1 MSRRI
6 DVELTSSR
14 NDGQTWTWRAAGAR
28 QPKGEL
34 DGGLLYP
41 GANVGDVVRAEAD
54 FAIEGITI
62 IAVQPPKGARTEPE
76 RLEIIGPPRRDEPG
90 VTTTLAPRGRRERS
104 DRGDRDRGDRGPRR
118 DRPPRGRDGREG
130 REGRDGRPGGGDRE
144 GRPRREGDRRG
155 ERRDPRPRPARPAP
169 EPKPRAKRLRPG
181 RVHRTAVLAALPETH
196 RPLADELVRGGIPG
210 LRQTLDRQ
218 NAALAAD
225 SKPRINPDP
234 LLDIA
239 ERLMPLLRAA
249 EWQDRAEA
257 ALADADEV
265 DIRDLRSVVVA
276 ADQGARDDTTRALAE
291 QLRKILGERVDREHH
306 DWLKELAENLDQGR
320 VVRALRL
327 SSRPPKAGAPLPAD
341 LAGRL
346 VEATT
351 NSLTAEI
358 SDERYATVL
367 DALALSPV
375 RLQVEPGYVPEKPS
389 DELLVAVR
397 KVADRVPA
405 IAGRF
410 GVQAGKGRGRGRE
423 RSGRG
428 GPPPGSAPNT
438 RAGAPGRPRTPGA
451 SGAPVAPAE
460 PSGGDQ
466 PAGEHTPPAHPQ
478 SEATPPANEAR
489 SNESIP
495 SESIPAESIPA
506 ESIPAETVPA
516 ETVPAETTSNEP
528 ASAES
533 GSNVTSSPEPA
544 NAGGPAADNGVPQSA
559 PDSDAN
565 QPATS

>member
-41 GANVGDVVRAEAD
+41 AAKVGDVVRVEAD
-54 FAIEGITI
+54 FAIDGISI
-62 IAVQPPKGARTEPE
+62 IAVSPPKGARAEPE

-104 DRGDRDRGDRGPRR
+104 DRGDRDRGDRGPRG
-118 DRPPRGRDGREG
+118 DRPPRG
-130 REGRDGRPGGGDRE
+130 REGRDGRPGGDRE
-144 GRPRREGDRRG
+144 GRPRREGERRG
-155 ERRDPRPRPARPAP
+155 ERREARPRPARPAP

-181 RVHRTAVLAALPETH
+181 RTHRTAVLAALPETH

-218 NAALAAD
+218 NAALVAD
-225 SKPRINPDP
+225 EKPVINPDP

-276 ADQGARDDTTRALAE
+276 ADQGARDDATRSLAE
-291 QLRKILGERVDREHH
+291 QLRKILGERVEREHQE
-306 DWLKELAENLDQGR
+306 WLRELAENLDQGR
-320 VVRALRL
+320 VVRTLRL

-341 LAGRL
+341 LAARL
-346 VEATT
+346 VEATN

-375 RLQVEPGYVPEKPS
+375 RLQVVPAHVPEKPS

-410 GVQAGKGRGRGRE
+410 GVQAGKSRGRGRE

-428 GPPPGSAPNT
+428 GAPRSGSGANPRAAQRPAPGGSA
-438 RAGAPGRPRTPGA
+438 APAASDDQPGA
-451 SGAPVAPAE
+451 DGPDAVTPPIDEAAVAAQPTPEECVPDTGASAVGGTAPDQTTPEQTTPEEMTVDPPVPGDAVPDPA
-460 PSGGDQ
+460 
-466 PAGEHTPPAHPQ
+466 AGEPAM
-478 SEATPPANEAR
+478 SSATE
-489 SNESIP
+489 
-495 SESIPAESIPA
+495 
-506 ESIPAETVPA
+506 
-516 ETVPAETTSNEP
+516 
-528 ASAES
+528 
-533 GSNVTSSPEPA
+533 
-544 NAGGPAADNGVPQSA
+544 PAADNGA
-559 PDSDAN
+559 AG
-565 QPATS
+565 

>member
-34 DGGLLYP
+34 DGGLLYA
-41 GANVGDVVRAEAD
+41 GAKVGDVVRAEAD
-54 FAIEGITI
+54 FAIEGISI
-62 IAVQPPKGARTEPE
+62 IAVQPPKGVRAEPE

-130 REGRDGRPGGGDRE
+130 REGRDGRPGGDRE
-144 GRPRREGDRRG
+144 GRPRREGDRR
-155 ERRDPRPRPARPAP
+155 EPRPRPARPAP

-181 RVHRTAVLAALPETH
+181 RTHRTAVLAALPETH

-218 NAALAAD
+218 NAALTAD
-225 SKPRINPDP
+225 DKPRINPDP

-276 ADQGARDDTTRALAE
+276 ADQGARDDTTRSLAE

-306 DWLKELAENLDQGR
+306 EWLKELGENLDQGR

-341 LAGRL
+341 LAARL
-346 VEATT
+346 VEATN
-351 NSLTAEI
+351 NSLTADI

-367 DALALSPV
+367 DAMALSPV
-375 RLQVEPGYVPEKPS
+375 RLQVEPAHVPEKPS

-405 IAGRF
+405 IATRF
-410 GVQAGKGRGRGRE
+410 GVQGNRSRSRGRE

-428 GPPPGSAPNT
+428 GPRGGSAPNARPST
-438 RAGAPGRPRTPGA
+438 GGQPAAPDAAGAPTPTEDQAATTGRSPATG
-451 SGAPVAPAE
+451 GTAPAE
-460 PSGGDQ
+460 P
-466 PAGEHTPPAHPQ
+466 
-478 SEATPPANEAR
+478 
-489 SNESIP
+489 
-495 SESIPAESIPA
+495 
-506 ESIPAETVPA
+506 VPDA
-516 ETVPAETTSNEP
+516 
-528 ASAES
+528 
-533 GSNVTSSPEPA
+533 
-544 NAGGPAADNGVPQSA
+544 GPAAEPVPDAPAPADQSA
-559 PDSDAN
+559 LVNGAAESTTDGATE
-565 QPATS
+565 PATS